1 VSATFPAFVGKIGH
15 EFETRFQSATLPG
28 DGPMLLSETKIGQV
42 VQVLSIGGQS
52 SFRRRLLE
60 LGLVPGSRVELVRV
74 APLGDPVEL
83 LVRGASLSIRKAE
96 AGVIAV
102 EPLGATA
109 AEKSVPKTVGLEPDL
124 GV

>member
-1 VSATFPAFVGKIGH
+1 
-15 EFETRFQSATLPG
+15 
-28 DGPMLLSETKIGQV
+28 MLLSEIKTGQI
-42 VQVLSIGGQS
+42 VQVLSIAGPS

-60 LGLVPGSRVELVRV
+60 LGLVPGTRVELVRV

-96 AGVIAV
+96 AGVIGV
-102 EPLGATA
+102 EPQSTSA
-109 AEKSVPKTVGLEPDL
+109 ASKSVPKAVGLEPDL